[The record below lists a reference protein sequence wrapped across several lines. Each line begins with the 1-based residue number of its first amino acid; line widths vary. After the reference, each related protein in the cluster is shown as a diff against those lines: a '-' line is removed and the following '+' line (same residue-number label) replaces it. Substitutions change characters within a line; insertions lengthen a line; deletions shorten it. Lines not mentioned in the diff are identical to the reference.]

1 MCVVDSTELALPEWA
16 RVSERRRAHIARVTT
31 VLLEWCDALDLP
43 AAERAEWSDAGLL
56 HDALRDASEFELRA
70 LASDAVRPAEL
81 LHGPAAARR
90 LVLMGETRNDLLEA
104 IRWHT
109 VGCAT
114 WARTGRALYM
124 ADYLE
129 PGRPFARAD
138 RAFLAMHVPR
148 DFEGAFRQVVR
159 HRVEWCL
166 REGFELYPSTVALWN
181 SVR

>member
-1 MCVVDSTELALPEWA
+1 MDSTELALPDWA

-31 VLLEWCDALDLP
+31 MLLEWCDALDVP
-43 AAERAEWSDAGLL
+43 REERAEWRDAGLL
-56 HDALRDASEFELRA
+56 HDALRDTGESELRA
-70 LASDAVRPAEL
+70 WAPDSAIPTEL
-81 LHGPAAARR
+81 LHGPAVAQR
-90 LVLMGETRNDLLEA
+90 LVLMGETRHDLLEA

-109 VGCAT
+109 VGCAR

-138 RAFLAMHVPR
+138 RAFLATHVPR
-148 DFEGAFRQVVR
+148 DFDGAFRQVVR

-166 REGFELYPSTVALWN
+166 REGFELFPSTVALWN

>member
-1 MCVVDSTELALPEWA
+1 MCVVDSTELALPDWA

-31 VLLEWCDALDLP
+31 LLLEWCDALEVAP
-43 AAERAEWSDAGLL
+43 EEQAEWRDAGLL
-56 HDALRDASEFELRA
+56 HDAMRDASESELRA
-70 LASDAVRPAEL
+70 FSADASLPAEL
-81 LHGPAAARR
+81 LHGPAVAQRLAR
-90 LVLMGETRNDLLEA
+90 MGETRDALLDA
-104 IRWHT
+104 IRFHT
-109 VGCAT
+109 VGCAG
-114 WARTGRALYM
+114 WARTGQALYM

-148 DFEGAFRQVVR
+148 DFDGAFRQVVR